1 MVFYRYMG
9 EDTIIVAMDVDNL
22 TMARNSK
29 KTILGF
35 KNQLHEIFKIKDLG
49 DLHWL
54 LGIEVKRDCGAN
66 NHILTVVIY

>member
-1 MVFYRYMG
+1 MFYRYTG
-9 EDTIIVAMDVDNL
+9 EDAIIIAVDVDDL

-35 KNQLHEIFKIKDLG
+35 KNQLCEIFKIKDLG

-54 LGIEVKRDCGAN
+54 LGMRLRG
-66 NHILTVVIY
+66 TM